1 MATSLHVS
9 QGHDWKEAP
18 HMEAHG
24 CGVEADIAGGGISQ
38 ELATSGFVGTLFYE
52 TPVLQYVI
60 NIFQTAVL
68 RQFNGSWAA
77 SIKQA
82 VQSPGCKVQGN
93 QN

>member
-1 MATSLHVS
+1 
-9 QGHDWKEAP
+9 
-18 HMEAHG
+18 MEARG

-60 NIFQTAVL
+60 KIFQTAGL
-68 RQFNGSWAA
+68 RQFNRNWAA

-82 VQSPGCKVQGN
+82 AQGTG
-93 QN
+93 